1 MFCQSCGKENP
12 AAATFCGH
20 CGIAIPRTAAGAS
33 PEYAGFWL
41 RFGAILIDGLLW
53 SFFAGTVMLLIVL
66 LLFRMVLEGATEPV
80 LILAMAVPYFG
91 LYLGWYFYFA
101 FLESSSWQASI
112 GKRIVG
118 LYVTDKAGNRLTFGR
133 ATGRSF
139 SKMISDMTLGVGYIM
154 AGFTEKKQALHDI
167 IAECLV
173 LRRR

>member
-20 CGIAIPRTAAGAS
+20 CGKPVSQTTAGAA

-41 RFGAILIDGLLW
+41 RFVASLIDGAIWTILALIVVV
-53 SFFAGTVMLLIVL
+53 AGWMLLMRLAFSGTPELVL
-66 LLFRMVLEGATEPV
+66 TALIALPLFALW
-80 LILAMAVPYFG
+80 
-91 LYLGWYFYFA
+91 LGWYFYHTIF
-101 FLESSSWQASI
+101 ESSAWQGSI

-133 ATGRSF
+133 AAGRNF
-139 SKMISDMTLGVGYIM
+139 SKMISDMTLGVGYLM

-173 LRRR
+173 LRRP